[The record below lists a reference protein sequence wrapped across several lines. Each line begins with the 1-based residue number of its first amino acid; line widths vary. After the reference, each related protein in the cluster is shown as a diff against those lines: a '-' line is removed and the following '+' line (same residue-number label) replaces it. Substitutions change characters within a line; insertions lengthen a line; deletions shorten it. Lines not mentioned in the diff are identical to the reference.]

1 MTTFNYMISYQII
14 YNCLKKAN
22 KLRFK
27 DSESVRLSVDYSDE
41 AQAINFN
48 GNVQITLMQK
58 VLIEQVPSM
67 LPNYL
72 QAKQALFLRLKIT
85 IIEQNRRYVHL

>member
-27 DSESVRLSVDYSDE
+27 DSESVRLSVNYSDE
-41 AQAINFN
+41 ARAIKFN
-48 GNVQITLMQK
+48 GNLQITLMQK

-72 QAKQALFLRLKIT
+72 QAKQALFL
-85 IIEQNRRYVHL
+85 HL